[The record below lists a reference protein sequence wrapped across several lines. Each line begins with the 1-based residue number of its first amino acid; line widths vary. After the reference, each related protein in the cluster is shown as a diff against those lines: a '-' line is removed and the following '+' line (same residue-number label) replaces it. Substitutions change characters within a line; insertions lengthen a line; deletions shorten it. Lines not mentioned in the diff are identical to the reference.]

1 MAAIGKILDR
11 VITEFSPSRGVQRL
25 RARQQAKVLMNYDA
39 ATKGRRAA
47 GWKRTGTDADAA
59 ANGSREAIRN
69 LARDFVRNRPYAARY
84 VDVVATNVVGT
95 GIQFSVR
102 HDDLDRAG
110 QIDAVLRQHMGTTDI
125 DARGE
130 CDLSQLQRIIIRGVV
145 VDGEILARRRM
156 RVGIFGRNLKLG
168 FQIEVI
174 EADHLDTAVVSWGQN
189 VVIEG
194 VEYGPTGA
202 VEAYH
207 LFDEHPG
214 SSRLLKSLQSKRVP
228 WQDVIHVRRFDRAAQ
243 SRGVSWLAPMILP
256 MGELSDYQEAQI
268 LKQRMAALVAGV
280 ITTQEDAVGGKDG
293 GAAKGLEDLEPGA
306 LVTAPPG
313 STVTFTNPPRVEA
326 YAEFMRE
333 GLSSI
338 AMAGGVTYE
347 SLSGNL
353 SGVNFSSGRMGR
365 MEMDRNVEAWQEMLM
380 VAQFCRGVERWCR
393 EAWSLQPVLPREVLA
408 LDWTAPRRALIDPGK
423 EIDAAIT
430 EIDAGLQSRQGV
442 IRLLGRNPDRVRA
455 ERIADAQKDAEA
467 PPIKGRAQ
475 KPAAAATADSDQTIE
490 GEI

>member
-1 MAAIGKILDR
+1 MC
-11 VITEFSPSRGVQRL
+11 
-25 RARQQAKVLMNYDA
+25 
-39 ATKGRRAA
+39 
-47 GWKRTGTDADAA
+47 
-59 ANGSREAIRN
+59 
-69 LARDFVRNRPYAARY
+69 
-84 VDVVATNVVGT
+84 VGL
-95 GIQFSVR
+95 I
-102 HDDLDRAG
+102 
-110 QIDAVLRQHMGTTDI
+110 AV
-125 DARGE
+125 
-130 CDLSQLQRIIIRGVV
+130 
-145 VDGEILARRRM
+145 
-156 RVGIFGRNLKLG
+156 
-168 FQIEVI
+168 
-174 EADHLDTAVVSWGQN
+174 
-189 VVIEG
+189 
-194 VEYGPTGA
+194 
-202 VEAYH
+202 
-207 LFDEHPG
+207 
-214 SSRLLKSLQSKRVP
+214 
-228 WQDVIHVRRFDRAAQ
+228 AQ

-256 MGELSDYQEAQI
+256 MGELADYQEAQI

-280 ITTQEDAVGGKDG
+280 ITSQEDAVGGKDG

-338 AMAGGVTYE
+338 AMAGGITYE

-380 VAQFCRGVERWCR
+380 IAQFCRGVERWCR
-393 EAWSLQPVLPREVLA
+393 EAWSLQPVLPSEVLA

-455 ERIADAQKDAEA
+455 ERIADAEK
-467 PPIKGRAQ
+467 RRRS
-475 KPAAAATADSDQTIE
+475 PADQGTCA
-490 GEI
+490 